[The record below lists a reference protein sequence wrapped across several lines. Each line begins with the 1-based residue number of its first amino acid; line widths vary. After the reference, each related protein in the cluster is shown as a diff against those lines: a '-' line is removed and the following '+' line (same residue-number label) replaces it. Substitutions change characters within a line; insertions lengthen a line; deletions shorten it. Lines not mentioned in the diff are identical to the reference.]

1 MAKTAKKLAKR
12 TPATK
17 KAGRYAH
24 LVAHAAMH
32 PNDGESKRHLT
43 HKKWEGYCV

>member
-1 MAKTAKKLAKR
+1 MAKTKKPRIL

-24 LVAHAAMH
+24 LVAHAQMH
-32 PNDGESKRHLT
+32 PNDAQSARHLT
-43 HKKWEGYCV
+43 HSKWATYR